1 MLVKKKK
8 KSVLGPHPKDL
19 LNQTFGGWALGISI
33 LVSFLGGASGHQCVW
48 CSFPE
53 SPGGPGP
60 HGNHTHVESFSEP
73 WVELSPNYFLVLTK
87 DFLPLPWMS
96 CSTLCNRMD
105 YHLPGSSVHGILQAR
120 TLKQVAISFSRGSFR
135 PRDRTQGSK
144 KWTFYHC
151 TIWEYYPIIIP
162 TSLNSLP
169 PRFALPQ
176 TPKRIFFFFLRK
188 GQGLSHF
195 HQVQCWTG
203 LQTII
208 SFTSPT
214 ISTRLFCC

>member
-1 MLVKKKK
+1 M
-8 KSVLGPHPKDL
+8 GPHPKDL
-19 LNQTFGGWALGISI
+19 LNQTFGGWAPGVSI

-60 HGNHTHVESFSEP
+60 HGNHTYIESFSEP

-87 DFLPLPWMS
+87 DCLPLPWMS
-96 CSTLCNRMD
+96 CSTLCNHMD

-120 TLKQVAISFSRGSFR
+120 TLKQVAISFSKGSFR
-135 PRDRTQGSK
+135 PRDQTQGSK

-162 TSLNSLP
+162 TSLNSLT
-169 PRFALPQ
+169 PRFAPPQ
-176 TPKRIFFFFLRK
+176 TPKRMFFFFFFFFKERPGAFSFSPGPVLNWLTNHYLIY
-188 GQGLSHF
+188 LSH
-195 HQVQCWTG
+195 H
-203 LQTII
+203 LY
-208 SFTSPT
+208 
-214 ISTRLFCC
+214 